1 MPSWG
6 GAVGRAR
13 DHAEAVQV
21 VRAIGVLEPGG
32 AQLSALRLSRAL
44 REHGIETRLVA
55 GDATPAG
62 LDLARAHGFEV
73 EHFAEVRNLQWEPC
87 EEFAAWL
94 HEHTA
99 GADLVHGHMFG
110 AWWAAARAAPP
121 DVPVVASEHNAL
133 CWPRT
138 AHDDAATAVAA
149 RLGCYFGHGPESRA
163 GAARTGVPGDRTI
176 AGESAIEGL
185 DGRPQPDL
193 PTPRITFAGRLAPD
207 KGPDV
212 LVEAL
217 GMLADPPPTYLL
229 GDGEMRAALEHQVAE
244 LGLQD
249 VVRFSGWQ
257 AQPERF
263 VAGAAVHVVPSRHDA
278 WSQSAVLAMGL
289 GVPVVATAVEGLP
302 ETLGA
307 GPGGLGAPDEPR
319 ALAGAIGAVLA
330 GLCESDLAAA
340 RAYAQRFTPDRVAA
354 RYASVY
360 RSLAGADSTAVRP
373 AA

>member
-1 MPSWG
+1 
-6 GAVGRAR
+6 V
-13 DHAEAVQV
+13 AVQV

-44 REHGIETRLVA
+44 RAHGIETRLLA
-55 GDATPAG
+55 GDASPAG

-73 EHFAEVRNLQWEPC
+73 EHFAEVRGLQWEPC
-87 EEFAAWL
+87 DEFAAWL
-94 HEHTA
+94 RERCA
-99 GADLVHGHMFG
+99 DADLVHGHMFG

-121 DVPVVASEHNAL
+121 EVPVVASEHNAM
-133 CWPRT
+133 CWPRG
-138 AHDDAATAVAA
+138 AHDDDAAAVAG
-149 RLGCYFGHGPESRA
+149 RLGCYFGHGPETRA
-163 GAARTGVPGDRTI
+163 WAARIGVPGDRI
-176 AGESAIEGL
+176 VAGESAIEGL
-185 DGRPQPDL
+185 DGRPQADL
-193 PTPRITFAGRLAPD
+193 PTPRITYAGRLTGD

-212 LVEAL
+212 LIEAL
-217 GMLADPPPTYLL
+217 GMLADPPPTFLL
-229 GDGEMRAALEHQVAE
+229 GDGEIRAALEHQVAA

-263 VAGAAVHVVPSRHDA
+263 IAGAAVHVVPSRRDA

-302 ETLGA
+302 DTLAA
-307 GPGGLGAPDEPR
+307 GRGVLVPADEPR

-330 GLCESDLAAA
+330 GLCESDVAAA
-340 RAYAQRFTPDRVAA
+340 RAYAQRFTPEKVAS

-360 RSLAGADSTAVRP
+360 RALAGADSEAVRP